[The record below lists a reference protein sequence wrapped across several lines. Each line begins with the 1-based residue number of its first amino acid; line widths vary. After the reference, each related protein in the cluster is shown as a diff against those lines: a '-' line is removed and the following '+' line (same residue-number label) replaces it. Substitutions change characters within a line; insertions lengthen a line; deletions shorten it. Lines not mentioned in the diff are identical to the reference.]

1 VSTFDVLERVYA
13 DDLVLYGGD
22 PGAVVIMTAAT
33 PKPLAAIVGRLRTEE
48 VPVVMGSTEKWVHRE
63 VCQVSVRCE
72 PGEVG
77 QKTRM
82 KIARYTTG
90 DASSHDSQLFYVRT
104 VTSIT
109 DAWTTVEAWRELASK
124 QQMRGTESEA

>member
-1 VSTFDVLERVYA
+1 
-13 DDLVLYGGD
+13 
-22 PGAVVIMTAAT
+22 
-33 PKPLAAIVGRLRTEE
+33 
-48 VPVVMGSTEKWVHRE
+48 
-63 VCQVSVRCE
+63 
-72 PGEVG
+72 
-77 QKTRM
+77 M